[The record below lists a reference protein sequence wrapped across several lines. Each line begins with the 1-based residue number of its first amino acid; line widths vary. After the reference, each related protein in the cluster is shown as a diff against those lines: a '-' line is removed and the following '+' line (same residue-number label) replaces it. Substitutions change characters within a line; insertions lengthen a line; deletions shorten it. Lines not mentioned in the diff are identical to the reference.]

1 MVVNLFLIGPKVHV
15 KVFFQQCVVGVT
27 ITVTIVSYFITVAL
41 VSYFITVTLVSHFIT
56 VTLVSHLITV
66 TLLVSYF
73 IIVISVTSHHGHT
86 TKCEECFILTNQFVM
101 VVFKY
106 LIITVRD

>member
-15 KVFFQQCVVGVT
+15 KVFFQQCDIGVT

-41 VSYFITVTLVSHFIT
+41 VSYFITVTLVSH
-56 VTLVSHLITV
+56 LITV

-73 IIVISVTSHHGHT
+73 IIVISVTFHHGHT

-101 VVFKY
+101 VVFEY